1 MHDRLISV
9 VTLILLAVTAMQ
21 VHQHDAQSATF
32 TMLRPTAVFVPSTA
46 RAFDQLMGDAM
57 SAMHKRMHSAPYT
70 GEPWLSSPPARIR

>member
-32 TMLRPTAVFVPSTA
+32 TMLRPTAAFVPSTA
-46 RAFDQLMGDAM
+46 RTFRSVDGRCDECDAQEN
-57 SAMHKRMHSAPYT
+57 A
-70 GEPWLSSPPARIR
+70 